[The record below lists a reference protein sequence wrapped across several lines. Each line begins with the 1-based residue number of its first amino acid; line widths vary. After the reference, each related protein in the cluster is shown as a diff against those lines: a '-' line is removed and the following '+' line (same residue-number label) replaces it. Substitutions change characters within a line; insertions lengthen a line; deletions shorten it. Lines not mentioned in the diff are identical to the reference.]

1 MTRILFVLLL
11 LIGLAVIARGSGRT
25 GILIGV
31 GIVSL
36 VVGALVWRTLEP
48 PPAGTP
54 RDAAHAERPLE
65 TRSRGYTSSDAC
77 RACHPAE
84 YESWRHSYHRSMTQV
99 VTPETMLADWDGTE
113 FTVRG
118 RTYRLEQE
126 GDQYW
131 VDMDDL
137 EFSPERRFDGRPV
150 ENARAKTRTRRRAV
164 QSTGSHHQ
172 QIYWF
177 SSGRG
182 RELYLLPFTW
192 LVTEQRWVPYE
203 ATLLWKPDPFQT
215 TEEWNKTCVPCH
227 ATAGQPRPVQ
237 FTKDLDTHVAEL
249 GIACESCH
257 GPGEAHVRH
266 YRSPLER
273 YAAYAE
279 GDGDGDESAADHRIA
294 NPASMSTLASTQVCG
309 QCHSHNAPASRAEA
323 KRASTTGPSYRP
335 GDELVETREIHTRPA
350 PEELESSVQKYVAD
364 SKTWPDGVVRTAG
377 RDYHGVLGS
386 PCFASGEFGCLTCHS
401 MHAYE
406 DRDDQLGPGMRTNLA
421 CTQCHGQFE
430 DDKTLEA
437 HTHHA
442 ADSAG
447 SRCYDCHMP
456 HSSYALLKAVR
467 THRID
472 SPDVAESIEHGR
484 PNACNLC
491 HLDET
496 LEWTGR
502 LLERWYG
509 TTPSQ
514 PDGYIFSERAAAAD
528 WLLAGDAAQRGLIAA
543 TMARP
548 EPQANSGTTWMAPL
562 VAQLLDDTEYPAL
575 ALIAQHTIT
584 SLPAFEDV
592 DVTSPDARERV
603 LERWRALGGDAARAT
618 RVFQTPDGELDSEA
632 ISAAYDRRDRRHV
645 NIAE

>member
-1 MTRILFVLLL
+1 MTSGLFILLL
-11 LIGLAVIARGSGRT
+11 LIGLAVVARGSGRT
-25 GILIGV
+25 GIMIGACV
-31 GIVSL
+31 VSL
-36 VVGALVWRTLEP
+36 VGGALAWRMMEP
-48 PPAGTP
+48 APAGTP
-54 RDAAHAERPLE
+54 SDTAYAERPLE
-65 TRSRGYTSSDAC
+65 TRSLGYISSDAC

-84 YESWRHSYHRSMTQV
+84 YASWQYSYHRTMTQV

-113 FTVRG
+113 LTIRD

-126 GDQYW
+126 GDRYW

-137 EFSPERRFDGRPV
+137 EFSPDRRFNGRPV
-150 ENARAKTRTRRRAV
+150 ENTRAKGRVRRRAV
-164 QSTGSHHQ
+164 QATGSHHQ

-177 SSGRG
+177 STGRG

-192 LVTEQRWVPYE
+192 LVPEQRWVPYE
-203 ATLLWKPDPFQT
+203 ETLLWKPDPFQT

-227 ATAGQPRPVQ
+227 ATAGQPRPVE
-237 FTKDLDTHVAEL
+237 FTKDLDTHVADL

-257 GPGEAHVRH
+257 GPGEGHVRH
-266 YRSPLER
+266 YQNPIAR
-273 YAAYAE
+273 YSAYA
-279 GDGDGDESAADHRIA
+279 DDDTDDHRIA

-309 QCHSHNAPASRAEA
+309 QCHSHNGPASRTEEKQAA
-323 KRASTTGPSYRP
+323 TTGPSYRP
-335 GDELVETREIHTRPA
+335 GEDLTETRLLHERPA
-350 PEELESSVQKYVAD
+350 SAQLDNPKQRYIAD

-377 RDYHGVLGS
+377 RDYHGVLDS
-386 PCFASGEFGCLTCHS
+386 PCFESGEFGCLTCHS

-406 DRDDQLGPGMRTNLA
+406 DRDDQLKPGMRTNLA

-430 DDKTLEA
+430 EDKALEA
-437 HTHHA
+437 HTHHS
-442 ADSAG
+442 ADSVG

-456 HSSYALLKAVR
+456 HSNYALLKAVR
-467 THRID
+467 THTID
-472 SPDVAESIEHGR
+472 SPNITESLEHGR

-491 HLDET
+491 HLDKT

-502 LLERWYG
+502 LLESWYDI
-509 TTPSQ
+509 SANAR
-514 PDGYIFSERAAAAD
+514 DGYVYSERAAAAD
-528 WLLAGDAAQRGLIAA
+528 WLLSGDAAQRGLIAA
-543 TMARP
+543 TMARA

-562 VAQLLDDTEYPAL
+562 VAQLLEDTEYPAL

-592 DVTSPDARERV
+592 DVTSPDARAQV
-603 LERWRALGGDAARAT
+603 LERWRTLGGDVARAA

-632 ISAAYDRRDRRHV
+632 ISAAYDKRDRRLV